1 VITTFEDEPYRA
13 PFSGNVT
20 ELCPV
25 GALTSTQYR
34 FQARPWDI
42 QNVPSVCGL
51 CPVGCN
57 TSVTIREGKAK
68 RVLSRN
74 HPEVDQGW
82 LCDKGRFSY
91 PHLEARDRI
100 TSPLRRKR
108 RMGLEQIDWDTALD
122 EAEALIRGANGRV
135 VTALSGTETVEL
147 AYALARLL
155 REGAGSGAAV
165 LPEETSDA
173 LDAFRLPLADI
184 AKAEIIVVVG
194 DDPVVERAPIV
205 DLWLRQARRNGAQV
219 VTIGPAGSIQA
230 APGSAA
236 ATCERLAGERDEL
249 GQKLRGSDR
258 AVLVWSGPGGHGGA
272 TLAALAAELGFHD
285 KPGCGAF
292 HLPATPNGRG
302 VAEAWA
308 AASDRE
314 EQGGESI
321 GLLIVSGDEA
331 AADPNVRAL
340 AERAE
345 RVIAITL
352 FHGLAVG
359 WADLVLPATS
369 YLERDGSLVNL
380 EGRVQRLRR
389 AVVPPVPDEIAWVA
403 KLGARFGIALSP
415 HPAVVFEELSPK
427 LFGGITYGETGDRAP
442 LPARAPLAAAPQAP
456 AVDPEPA
463 PAAAGSLRL
472 VRYRALFSGPA
483 VERVAELQFQRPTD
497 EIELAQADA
506 ERLGVA
512 AGDLVTVASNGS
524 SVTLRARVNRRL
536 VAGAARAAEEHVREL
551 ADDVTV
557 ARGAGA

>member
-1 VITTFEDEPYRA
+1 
-13 PFSGNVT
+13 
-20 ELCPV
+20 
-25 GALTSTQYR
+25 
-34 FQARPWDI
+34 
-42 QNVPSVCGL
+42 
-51 CPVGCN
+51 
-57 TSVTIREGKAK
+57 
-68 RVLSRN
+68 
-74 HPEVDQGW
+74 
-82 LCDKGRFSY
+82 
-91 PHLEARDRI
+91 
-100 TSPLRRKR
+100 
-108 RMGLEQIDWDTALD
+108 MGLEQVDWDTALD

-184 AKAEIIVVVG
+184 AQAEIVVVVG

-219 VTIGPAGSIQA
+219 VTIGPAGSVQA
-230 APGSAA
+230 APGTAA

-258 AVLVWSGPGGHGGA
+258 AILVWSGPGGHGGA

-389 AVVPPVPDEIAWVA
+389 AVVPPVPDEIAWIA

-442 LPARAPLAAAPQAP
+442 LPARAALAAAPQAP
-456 AVDPEPA
+456 AVDPAPA

-551 ADDVTV
+551 ADDVTI
-557 ARGAGA
+557 AREAGA